1 MSRGKNI
8 MTLYIIRIKE
18 PAEEWLKKY
27 DKNIQ
32 RHFVKKI
39 QKLSNN
45 PELHGKPLR
54 TPLHG
59 YWELYFEKSFRIIY
73 IIDHENKVVYI
84 EAIKHK
90 DEF

>member
-1 MSRGKNI
+1 
-8 MTLYIIRIKE
+8 MTPYNIRIKE
-18 PAEEWLKKY
+18 AAEEWLKKY

-32 RHFVKKI
+32 RIFIKKI
-39 QKLSNN
+39 QKLSEN

-73 IIDHENKVVYI
+73 TIDFEKSVVYV
-84 EAIKHK
+84 EAINHK
-90 DEF
+90 DKF

>member
-1 MSRGKNI
+1 MSPYN
-8 MTLYIIRIKE
+8 IRIKE
-18 PAEEWLKKY
+18 AAEEWLKKY
-27 DKNIQ
+27 DKNIKC
-32 RHFVKKI
+32 HFAKKI
-39 QKLSNN
+39 HKLSEN

-73 IIDHENKVVYI
+73 TIDLENMIVYI

>member
-1 MSRGKNI
+1 MPTYS
-8 MTLYIIRIKE
+8 IRIKE

-32 RHFVKKI
+32 RHFVKKVW
-39 QKLSNN
+39 KLSEN

-59 YWELYFEKSFRIIY
+59 YWEIYFEKSFRIIY
-73 IIDHENKVVYI
+73 TIDFENSIVSI

-90 DEF
+90 DAF

>member
-1 MSRGKNI
+1 MNNF
-8 MTLYIIRIKE
+8 LIKIKD

-32 RHFVKKI
+32 QRFANKI
-39 QKLSNN
+39 RKLNEN

-59 YWELYFEKSFRIIY
+59 YWELYFEKKFRIY
-73 IIDHENKVVYI
+73 YTIDNINHIVYI

-90 DEF
+90 DEC

>member
-1 MSRGKNI
+1 MSPYN
-8 MTLYIIRIKE
+8 IRIKE
-18 PAEEWLKKY
+18 AAEEWLKKY
-27 DKNIQ
+27 DKNIK

-39 QKLSNN
+39 QKLSEN
-45 PELHGKPLR
+45 PELYGKPLR

-73 IIDHENKVVYI
+73 TIDLENKVVYI
-84 EAIKHK
+84 EAIRHK

>member
-1 MSRGKNI
+1 MSAYN
-8 MTLYIIRIKE
+8 IRIKE
-18 PAEEWLKKY
+18 QAEEWLKKY

-39 QKLSNN
+39 KKLNAD
-45 PELHGKPLR
+45 PERYGKPLR
-54 TPLHG
+54 NPLHG

-73 IIDHENKVVYI
+73 TIDFENKFVYI

>member
-1 MSRGKNI
+1 MSPYN
-8 MTLYIIRIKE
+8 IRIKE
-18 PAEEWLKKY
+18 AAEEWLKKY
-27 DKNIQ
+27 DKNIK
-32 RHFVKKI
+32 RHFAKKI
-39 QKLSNN
+39 QKLTEN

-73 IIDHENKVVYI
+73 TIDLENKVVYI

>member
-1 MSRGKNI
+1 
-8 MTLYIIRIKE
+8 MTAYKLRIKE

-27 DKNIQ
+27 DMNIQ
-32 RHFVKKI
+32 RRLVKKI
-39 QKLSNN
+39 QKLSEN

-59 YWELYFEKSFRIIY
+59 YWEIYFEKSFRVLY
-73 IIDHENKVVYI
+73 TIDLEKKIVYI

-90 DEF
+90 DDF

>member
-1 MSRGKNI
+1 MSSYNV
-8 MTLYIIRIKE
+8 RIKE
-18 PAEEWLKKY
+18 QAEEWLEKY

-32 RHFVKKI
+32 RHFANKI
-39 QKLSNN
+39 RKLKED
-45 PELHGKPLR
+45 PERHGKPLR

-59 YWELYFEKSFRIIY
+59 YWELYFEKSFRILY
-73 IIDHENKVVYI
+73 TIDFVNNIVYI

>member
-1 MSRGKNI
+1 MSTYNV
-8 MTLYIIRIKE
+8 RIKE
-18 PAEEWLKKY
+18 PAEEWLNRY

-32 RHFVKKI
+32 QHFAKKI
-39 QKLSNN
+39 RKLKES

-54 TPLHG
+54 APLHG

-73 IIDHENKVVYI
+73 SINLEDRIVYI